1 LGGNTR
7 ILITDLCVR
16 LMIDN
21 VVGRG
26 NPGTASEVEPGG
38 ARTRGWS
45 QKTRSR
51 AVGRRNR
58 HMLGDRDGTSW
69 GRGART
75 VPLNGSG
82 DSHQSQVDRLP
93 ERLMSLRLVPAGLR
107 CAVTNTLRRRVPPP
121 CAHPPPSPSPLHC
134 HHRTLPPG

>member
-1 LGGNTR
+1 
-7 ILITDLCVR
+7 
-16 LMIDN
+16 MIDN

-93 ERLMSLRLVPAGLR
+93 ERLMSLCLVPAGLR
-107 CAVTNTLRRRVPPP
+107 CAVTNSVRRRVPPLAP
-121 CAHPPPSPSPLHC
+121 THLPHYPPSTDISERGQPEVRCETGAAPPL
-134 HHRTLPPG
+134 